1 MKTIHTQDG
10 KTIEI
15 QINKRL
21 FGKNNEI
28 AAKNLE
34 FLKANEVESVDV
46 LGSIGSGKTSVIQ
59 QLVKNL
65 NSKKR
70 IAAITGDLT
79 TTIDADRIGKY
90 GAHVLQINTD
100 QGCHLDA
107 NMVRNAFDQLDMSD
121 YDLIFIE
128 NVGNLICPGSYP
140 VGAHQRI
147 VVVSTTEGPYMIV
160 KHPHIF
166 RDATVVIINKID
178 MAEAMG
184 VDVKQLK
191 KDALTIKPSIKVV
204 FTCAKTG
211 EGIEELISA
220 LNI

>member
-1 MKTIHTQDG
+1 MKTIHTEDG
-10 KTIEI
+10 KVIEI
-15 QINKRL
+15 KVNKQL
-21 FGKNNEI
+21 FGKNNEL

-34 FLKANEVESVDV
+34 LFNKHNIHAIDV
-46 LGSIGSGKTSVIQ
+46 LGSIGSGKTSTIQ
-59 QLVKNL
+59 QIVKYL
-65 NSKKR
+65 KDKKR

-79 TTIDADRIGKY
+79 TTIDADRIKKY

-100 QGCHLDA
+100 RGCHLDA
-107 NMVRNAFDQLDMSD
+107 NMVRNSLDQLNLED
-121 YDLIFIE
+121 YDLILIE

-166 RDATVVIINKID
+166 QDATVAVINKTD
-178 MAEAMG
+178 MADAMD
-184 VDVKQLK
+184 VDIKQLE
-191 KDALTIKPSIKVV
+191 KDAKAIKPSIKVV
-204 FTCAKTG
+204 FTNAKTG
-211 EGIEELISA
+211 QGIEDLVSA

>member
-15 QINKRL
+15 KVNKNLLGR
-21 FGKNNEI
+21 NNEI
-28 AAKNLE
+28 ASQNLK
-34 FLKANEVESVDV
+34 LLNQQNIHAIDV
-46 LGSIGSGKTSVIQ
+46 LGSIGSGKTSIIQ
-59 QLVKNL
+59 QLVKKL
-65 NSKKR
+65 NTKKR

-79 TTIDADRIGKY
+79 TTIDADRISKY

-100 QGCHLDA
+100 RGCHLDA
-107 NMVRNAFDQLDMSD
+107 NMVRNALDQIDMSAF
-121 YDLIFIE
+121 DLILVE

-166 RDATVVIINKID
+166 QDATVAVINKID
-178 MAEAMG
+178 MADAMG
-184 VDVKQLK
+184 VDLKQLE
-191 KDALTIKPSIKVV
+191 KDAHTIKPSIKVV

-211 EGIEELISA
+211 DGIEELISA